1 MAMLI
6 AILAVFAYSS
16 MELLNKLEE
25 KDERK
30 EAAKVWMHDRRGWKQ
45 QKIGDDSGDE
55 HGHRC

>member
-1 MAMLI
+1 MFI

-30 EAAKVWMHDRRGWKQ
+30 EAAKEGYE
-45 QKIGDDSGDE
+45 IYIA
-55 HGHRC
+55 

>member
-1 MAMLI
+1 MFI

-30 EAAKVWMHDRRGWKQ
+30 EAAKEGYA
-45 QKIGDDSGDE
+45 IYIA
-55 HGHRC
+55 